1 MAQGIVGR
9 GWSLVWRHSR
19 ILGWIF
25 AINLL
30 LGLSATITA
39 RVEFGNILD
48 HSLASSRLVNGFDM
62 GAFVELLMKPEI
74 SLTALARGSVPFSY
88 LFFFFMLFITGGI
101 LTAYREDRSLTTGE
115 FFEASGGYFW
125 RMVRILLF
133 SLVPLAVVGVIT
145 AIIFGISSQIDNE
158 QTAFYVR
165 LTAVAVAA
173 ILALLVRFWFDVSQ
187 VRAVAQNE
195 HGMFHNVMRALV
207 ISLKSLGSLLWIYLR
222 ISIVAWFVL
231 GLGLWLWTKVPG
243 NRIGG
248 SWLLLEFV
256 MLTQLFA
263 RLWQRAASVSWYGQ
277 YAEEHPAA
285 AVEFTTPLPAEIT
298 ESPVIPQSLP
308 PAEPS

>member
-1 MAQGIVGR
+1 
-9 GWSLVWRHSR
+9 VWRHSR

-30 LGLSATITA
+30 LGLAATITT

-74 SLTALARGSVPFSY
+74 SFTALARGSVPFSY

-101 LTAYREDRSLTTGE
+101 LTAYREDRPLTTGE
-115 FFEASGGYFW
+115 FFEAGGGYFW

-145 AIIFGISSQIDNE
+145 AIIFGVSSQIDNE
-158 QTAFYVR
+158 QTAFNVR
-165 LTAVAVAA
+165 LVAIAVAA
-173 ILALLVRFWFDVSQ
+173 ILALLVRLWFDVAQ

-222 ISIVAWFVL
+222 ISIVTWFVL
-231 GLGLWLWTKVPG
+231 GAGLWLWAKVPG
-243 NRIGG
+243 NRIGI
-248 SWLLLEFV
+248 SWLLLELV

-285 AVEFTTPLPAEIT
+285 AADFTTPQPTEIT
-298 ESPVIPQSLP
+298 ETPVIPEPLP